1 VHDCRPF
8 GSAGVLSRV
17 HVSLSAPIVFEERP
31 MSLTT
36 RVTRL
41 LLAAL
46 CLPVLTSTSAR
57 ANLLGNGSFET
68 PVISADF
75 QVFNNG
81 DAIGAWVVQ
90 FTDVDIVRN
99 NILGTNIVAHDGNQ
113 WLDLNGFSRGGVFQ
127 FIATVPGKKYDFRF
141 WYSDNPFSNG
151 QGSQLGV
158 AKTGTWSVRDG
169 DTSQLILPLGSFTHS
184 TATAA
189 SADWRDSGRI
199 RFVATNTTT
208 RIAFSGDA
216 VLGSTG
222 PLIDD
227 VSVNAVPEPVAL
239 SLLGAAL
246 LGVAAR
252 RRRQ

>member
-1 VHDCRPF
+1 
-8 GSAGVLSRV
+8 
-17 HVSLSAPIVFEERP
+17 
-31 MSLTT
+31 MSHTPRLA
-36 RVTRL
+36 RL

-46 CLPVLTSTSAR
+46 CLPIVTSTSAQ
-57 ANLLGNGSFET
+57 ANLIGNGSFET
-68 PVISADF
+68 PVITADW

-113 WLDLNGFSRGGVFQ
+113 WLDLNGFSRGGVYQ
-127 FIATVPGKKYDFRF
+127 FINTMPGMTYDFRF

-158 AKTGTWSVRDG
+158 AKTGNWTIRDG
-169 DTSQLILPLGSFTHS
+169 GTNVLILPLGSFTHS
-184 TATAA
+184 TATGAG
-189 SADWRDSGRI
+189 ADWRDSGRI

-208 RIAFSGDA
+208 RIAFSGD
-216 VLGSTG
+216 VNMGSTG
-222 PLIDD
+222 PLIDS
-227 VSVNAVPEPVAL
+227 VSVNAVPEPVTL